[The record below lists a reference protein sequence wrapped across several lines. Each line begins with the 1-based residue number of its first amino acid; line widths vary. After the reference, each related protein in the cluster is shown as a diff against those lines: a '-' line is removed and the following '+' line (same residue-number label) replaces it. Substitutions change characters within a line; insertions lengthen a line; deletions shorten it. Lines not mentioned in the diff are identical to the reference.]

1 MSKYK
6 ISLVVPIYGV
16 EKYIQKFAESALNQ
30 TYQNLQFVFV
40 NDGCKDHS
48 MDILKDV
55 IEKKFSYRKTDII
68 IINKENEGLPIARKV
83 GIEAAEGEYI
93 LFADSDDWLEQNAV
107 EKIVTTAESTNADI
121 VYFDLIK
128 EYKNK
133 RSVKKEKEYTEKTKE
148 LWIENIFNYT
158 SYGYGVTKCFRKS
171 LYIDNAIHTPKLGM
185 HEDICLM
192 SQIIFYANKIVQLPE
207 VLYHYR
213 KDNENAMC
221 SQKRKKRHIESSRN
235 LLDLYAHYM
244 NNLQSSPIRKVAGGI
259 VLRAG
264 WHAIIHNY
272 NLWSEFPWLNN
283 AIQKSKLSCNYRTP
297 LIFQFIVKAYALFSK
312 K

>member
-1 MSKYK
+1 MYK

-16 EKYIQKFAESALNQ
+16 ERYIEKFAISVFSQ
-30 TYQNLQFVFV
+30 TYDNLQYVFV
-40 NDGCKDHS
+40 NDGTKDNS
-48 MDILKDV
+48 MKVLETLVDEHFPYLRTRITIV
-55 IEKKFSYRKTDII
+55 EQE
-68 IINKENEGLPIARKV
+68 NKGLPLARKA
-83 GIEAAEGEYI
+83 GIDNATGEYI
-93 LFADSDDWLEQNAV
+93 LFADSDDWLEHNAV
-107 EKIVTTAESTNADI
+107 EKIVVTAESTNADI

-133 RSVKKEKEYTEKTKE
+133 RSIKKEKEYTEKTKE
-148 LWIENIFNYT
+148 LWIENIFNY
-158 SYGYGVTKCFRKS
+158 SSFGYGVTKCFRKS
-171 LYIDNAIHTPKLGM
+171 LYTDNEIHIPKLGM

-213 KDNENAMC
+213 KDNDNAMC

-235 LLDLYAHYM
+235 MLDLYAYYM
-244 NNLQSSPIRKVAGGI
+244 NDLQSSPIRKVAGGI

-272 NLWSEFPWLNN
+272 DLWSEFPWLNN
-283 AIQKSKLSCNYRTP
+283 AIRKSKLSCNYRTP
-297 LIFQFIVKAYALFSK
+297 LIFQFIVKVYALFSK